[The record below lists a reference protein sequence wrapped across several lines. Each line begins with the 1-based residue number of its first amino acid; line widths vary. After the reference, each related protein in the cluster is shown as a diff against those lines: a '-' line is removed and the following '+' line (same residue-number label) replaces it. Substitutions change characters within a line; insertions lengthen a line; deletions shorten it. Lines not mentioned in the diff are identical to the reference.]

1 MALNCGEFTKPGLA
15 GSDDP
20 SKNLLGASK
29 LQADY
34 PRPSPHKPRCMI
46 KFQTKGALKSPAVGT
61 VVPKTFKQ
69 FRFGIKEIS
78 ARHTYE
84 FPLQPSV
91 DTTIVNFVPLPP
103 DATFVALEGA
113 TDKIMIKFQ
122 TLQQSEKVYQPR
134 DGVVDTLNGNLYDT
148 LVKKSA
154 FDVAMKILA
163 AANSKTPLEVTD
175 NAVIARAEEDV
186 KEIHAF
192 KLDRTPTSREDL
204 VLSGDRYVLNLLN
217 GETAYFSNLKP
228 NQKYYY
234 VFATRDIT
242 GLYSGG
248 TEVYQVEIVEDSGY
262 SYTKIGIYDFVT
274 KETKETTKSFK
285 KLLKIKPSF
294 EQTLPYQAEIL
305 GGPIGND
312 TVYSQ
317 IEFANGSYLSPG
329 TKPSKFKIR
338 IRSKKTKRVFDIN
351 IKYTQEINKIL
362 TKKFLKQIKTHST
375 LIDTRDEGTN

>member
-1 MALNCGEFTKPGLA
+1 VKYEVQ
-15 GSDDP
+15 
-20 SKNLLGASK
+20 GA
-29 LQADY
+29 
-34 PRPSPHKPRCMI
+34 HKI
-46 KFQTKGALKSPAVGT
+46 PATEGVGT
-61 VVPKTFKQ
+61 PKTFKE
-69 FRFGIKEIS
+69 FRFAIKEMN
-78 ARHTYE
+78 ARRTYE

-91 DTTIVNFVPLPP
+91 DNTIINFVPLPP
-103 DATFVALEGA
+103 DATFVTLKGA
-113 TDKIMIKFQ
+113 TDRVMIKFE
-122 TLQQSEKVYQPR
+122 TLQKTSTNFYKDGSLVHYAGFYYQPT
-134 DGVVDTLNGNLYDT
+134 DGVVDTLNGALYQDLLT
-148 LVKKSA
+148 KSEDHA
-154 FDVAMKILA
+154 LNNQIDIAEPVAGKIDLA
-163 AANSKTPLEVTD
+163 IGVGAIL
-175 NAVIARAEEDV
+175 ARAEQDV

-234 VFATRDIT
+234 VFASRDIT

-262 SYTKIGIYDFVT
+262 SYTKVGIYDFVT

-294 EQTLPYQAEIL
+294 EETLPSDAANVGSTNLFSTIKFTD
-305 GGPIGND
+305 GGAFGGGA
-312 TVYSQ
+312 Q
-317 IEFANGSYLSPG
+317 
-329 TKPSKFKIR
+329 PSKFKIR

-351 IKYTQEINKIL
+351 IKYTQEIKKIL

-375 LIDTRDEGTN
+375 LIDTKDEGTN